1 MTKPPPISSRT
12 ADALRAL
19 ESLAEPL
26 RPLAPA
32 RLVDAALERARGRVR
47 DGHDVS
53 LAATSALASIL
64 AGAAREHAERL
75 DEAAGALAAAA
86 EALELS
92 EAALAVAVGERAF
105 LETSVLLLPPMLAA
119 GSLLHLFRT
128 LAGLRG
134 AALWARD
141 ASGGVA
147 AIRAVGSG
155 ADTPR
160 ARDLACGTVAG
171 NGDAGSDSS
180 LVAAPVHRHGHAVG
194 AVTLRPARA
203 TAGRAAELL
212 PTCAAVAATIL
223 DRLLLLERR
232 ATAER
237 ILVEAGEHRLRRLGL
252 DLHDGPL
259 QGTAQL
265 AGELRL
271 LGDEAVELGLAPE
284 PLEKLRGRI
293 DDLLARLR
301 SVDDEL
307 RELASSFESR
317 VVLNASF
324 ETALAD
330 EVAAFERRSG
340 KRARFQLQGSLEGL
354 SPSQRIALYR
364 MLQEA
369 LANVR
374 QHSGARTI
382 AVRIAAEVAGVRA
395 EIEDDGVG
403 FDPRRLLSQSSGRR
417 HLGLAGMRER
427 AQLLGGSVAVESKPG
442 GPTRV
447 SIFLPSSMTLPDLVE
462 DLVWALGDPGPER
475 GGEDGTSAGA

>member
-1 MTKPPPISSRT
+1 MTPTPPISGRT
-12 ADALRAL
+12 ADALRIL

-32 RLVDAALERARGRVR
+32 RVVDAALERARQRVR
-47 DGHDVS
+47 DGHHVP
-53 LAATSALASIL
+53 LAAASAIASIV
-64 AGAAREHAERL
+64 AASAREDAAQL
-75 DEAAGALAAAA
+75 DDAAAALAAAA
-86 EALELS
+86 EALKVS

-105 LETSVLLLPPMLAA
+105 LETSVLLLPPMLAT
-119 GSLLHLFRT
+119 GSLLRLFQI

-134 AALWARD
+134 AALWAREV
-141 ASGGVA
+141 SGGVA
-147 AIRAVGSG
+147 VIRAVGSG

-160 ARDLACGTVAG
+160 ARELAGGAIAGTGGAS
-171 NGDAGSDSS
+171 SDSS
-180 LVAAPVHRHGHAVG
+180 LLAAPVHRHGHAVG
-194 AVTLRPARA
+194 AVTLRAART
-203 TAGRAAELL
+203 TAQRAAELL
-212 PTCAAVAATIL
+212 PSCTAAAAAIL

-232 ATAER
+232 AAAER

-271 LGDEAVELGLAPE
+271 LRDEAVELGLPPAS
-284 PLEKLRGRI
+284 LGRLQGRI

-307 RELASSFESR
+307 RELAASFESR

-340 KRARFQLQGSLEGL
+340 KRARFQLEGSLEGL

-374 QHSGARTI
+374 QHSGARTV

-395 EIEDDGVG
+395 EIEDDGIG
-403 FDPRRLLSQSSGRR
+403 FDPRRLLSQASGRR
-417 HLGLAGMRER
+417 RLGLAGMRER
-427 AQLLGGSVAVESKPG
+427 AQLLGGSVEVASAPG

-447 SIFLPSSMTLPDLVE
+447 SIFLPASMTLPDLVE

-475 GGEDGTSAGA
+475 GAEDG